1 MTGQSRAAV
10 FVRKCLDGVQSPN
23 AAQVLMA
30 ASGVF
35 NETVFVRDPPS
46 VSGCQGERVK
56 QVCVL
61 VAGCVFVYESG
72 LQHCKTFI
80 NTFLHAWCF

>member
-1 MTGQSRAAV
+1 VSAQSRAAV

-35 NETVFVRDPPS
+35 NETVFVRDSPS

-56 QVCVL
+56 QVCVCWSL
-61 VAGCVFVYESG
+61 YESG
-72 LQHCKTFI
+72 LQHFKTFI
-80 NTFLHAWCF
+80 NTFLHSWCF